1 MYIISKFRD
10 YYDSVT
16 GLEIDKSCIYERNQ
30 FVDNSQHDFID
41 NSELFKGDRIGWSTD
56 PYMLR
61 SYSKPNSYSKTG
73 KISFIKP
80 FIIGFCG
87 KTYVGYVFHY
97 ERTDMTFDEKIKISY
112 DLEEINKLI
121 EIEDNKEYLN
131 KNTKNR
137 INSFFN
143 KFNNKE
149 HNKLFL
155 EKHVPI
161 FVFDFETNLTD
172 SKIFDDKIKL
182 DFSSRMHNG
191 RFLLYNPCLANYQF
205 YKVFNTAQAF
215 QEIQMYM
222 QNVLCKK
229 EDNMIQISNKDKIL
243 QHGYD
248 FKWSFRKEPKNN

>member
-16 GLEIDKSCIYERNQ
+16 GLGIDKSCIYERNQ

-41 NSELFKGDRIGWSTD
+41 NSELFKGDRINWSTD
-56 PYMLR
+56 PYMLC
-61 SYSKPNSYSKTG
+61 SYSKSNSYSKTW

-97 ERTDMTFDEKIKISY
+97 ERTDMTVDEKIKISY

-121 EIEDNKEYLN
+121 KIEDNKYLN
-131 KNTKNR
+131 KNTRNR
-137 INSFFN
+137 INSFYN

-161 FVFDFETNLTD
+161 FVFDFETYLTD
-172 SKIFDDKIKL
+172 SKIFTDKIKL
-182 DFSSRMHNG
+182 DFSSRMHDG

-205 YKVFNTAQAF
+205 YKVFNTVQAF

-229 EDNMIQISNKDKIL
+229 EDNMIQISNTNKIYNL
-243 QHGYD
+243 SG
-248 FKWSFRKEPKNN
+248 SLRKLHLISYPC